1 MQSTLTARQFDPHD
15 VFVFEPEAAHAD
27 APDPQRREPNL
38 RALVSEISAGVAEHA
53 AAPKVDTSFRAAH
66 VERKRGRWITRFI
79 AVFLFALVSAV
90 GAAAWQRYGDRA
102 QAAIAMAAP
111 MLGLSSLPA
120 TSAPSAPAVAEATP
134 DQAPAAAETAPPAP
148 PAEAVATSAP
158 ASPEQMQLIQSM
170 SHDLVALG
178 QQVEALKA
186 TIAELKAG
194 QEQLARDAKAAEIK
208 AAELKAAEIK
218 AAEAKASETKASEA
232 KAFEQTMRARVSA
245 LPPHP
250 PTAPVRKPKPTV
262 PPVQAA
268 AAPLLPPPG
277 APGPAPVQIA
287 PAAPPPPVSAAPQ
300 DDVPRPPMPVR

>member
-1 MQSTLTARQFDPHD
+1 MQSTLTDPHD
-15 VFVFEPEAAHAD
+15 MFVFEPDVVLAARAD

-38 RALVSEISAGVAEHA
+38 RALVSEISARVAEQA

-66 VERKRGRWITRFI
+66 VERKRGRWVTRFV

-90 GAAAWQRYGDRA
+90 GTAAWQRYGDRA

-111 MLGLSSLPA
+111 LLGLSSLQA
-120 TSAPSAPAVAEATP
+120 TSAPSAPAVVEATP
-134 DQAPAAAETAPPAP
+134 AQASAPAETATPAP
-148 PAEAVATSAP
+148 PVEAAAASAP
-158 ASPEQMQLIQSM
+158 TSTDQTQLIQSM
-170 SHDLVALG
+170 SHDLAALG

-186 TIAELKAG
+186 NIAELKAG
-194 QEQLARDAKAAEIK
+194 QEQLARDAKTAEIK
-208 AAELKAAEIK
+208 AAETKAAD
-218 AAEAKASETKASEA
+218 A
-232 KAFEQTMRARVSA
+232 KAFEQTMRAKVSA

-250 PTAPVRKPKPTV
+250 PAPPIRKPKPYV

-287 PAAPPPPVSAAPQ
+287 PAPPPPPVSAPPQ

>member
-1 MQSTLTARQFDPHD
+1 MQSTQTARQTDPHD
-15 VFVFEPEAAHAD
+15 VFVFEPDVVLAARTD

-66 VERKRGRWITRFI
+66 VERKRGRWVGRFI
-79 AVFLFALVSAV
+79 AAFLFALVSAV

-111 MLGLSSLPA
+111 LLGLSSLQ
-120 TSAPSAPAVAEATP
+120 TTLTPSTPAVAEAT
-134 DQAPAAAETAPPAP
+134 QASAPAETATPAP
-148 PAEAVATSAP
+148 PADATVASAP
-158 ASPEQMQLIQSM
+158 VSPDQTQLIQSM
-170 SHDLVALG
+170 SRDLAALG

-186 TIAELKAG
+186 NIAELRAG
-194 QEQLARDAKAAEIK
+194 QEQLARDAKAAET
-208 AAELKAAEIK
+208 KAAEIK
-218 AAEAKASETKASEA
+218 ASEAKAAETKAAEA

-250 PTAPVRKPKPTV
+250 PAAPVRKPKPNV
-262 PPVQAA
+262 PPAQAT

-277 APGPAPVQIA
+277 APGPAAVQIA
-287 PAAPPPPVSAAPQ
+287 PAPPPSVSAPPQ